1 MKLEDAPIEQVIN
14 FLEKTFGPVGSFL
27 ADRQELDMSGYAQLA
42 KFLSN
47 KHNFAKAAAELSDLL
62 RELYTCI
69 QEQNEGV
76 GDTFLEVLRVLGKHY
91 GFEPE
96 CYTLGG
102 KVKSADFREIIA
114 KKALFHDSFTRP
126 HGEYTHAIQWL
137 VMAYQFKKSS
147 TKVADLYANSVKY
160 ISKKPFK
167 GSGNQGEIIYLW
179 NFLVDCFPG
188 PEDFEHL
195 ITCETFRCPQIVTK
209 DLVRL
214 PPHSW
219 LGAFISATSQLGL
232 ARGVRASEARHKK
245 KGRAKGNI
253 AYTREEVEE
262 MLNSGLFE
270 KTRKGG
276 ILQVVPSQSQVWIH

>member
-1 MKLEDAPIEQVIN
+1 MKLEYADTEYVQN
-14 FLEKTFGPVGSFL
+14 FLGKTFRPVDSFL
-27 ADRQELDMSGYAQLA
+27 ADRQESDMAGYAQLA

-47 KHNFAKAAAELSDLL
+47 SHNFAKAAAELSDLL
-62 RELYTCI
+62 RELYTCV
-69 QEQNEGV
+69 QEQNELV
-76 GDTFLEVLRVLGKHY
+76 GDTFLEVLRVVGKHY
-91 GFEPE
+91 GFERD
-96 CYTLGG
+96 CYTLGDQ
-102 KVKSADFREIIA
+102 VKSEDFREIVA

-160 ISKKPFK
+160 ISKKPFT
-167 GSGNQGEIIYLW
+167 GRGNQGEIIYLW

-188 PEDFEHL
+188 PEDFEDL

-209 DLVRL
+209 NLVWL

-232 ARGVRASEARHKK
+232 AHGVPASEPRHKK

-253 AYTREEVEE
+253 AYTREEIEE
-262 MLNSGLFE
+262 MLNSGLFK
-270 KTRKGG
+270 KTNKAG
-276 ILQVVPSQSQVWIH
+276 ILQVVPSQSHVWIH